1 MTLRAAEC
9 FFRAADRELVH
20 FDVRDDG
27 PDARGAIVFV
37 HGLGE
42 HLAKYDEW
50 LRYAAG
56 RGYHVAALDLRGHG
70 ATPGRRGDFAFE
82 SLVSDLG
89 RFVQVVAERWP
100 DAPRFLVA
108 HSLGALVALRWTAE
122 APVGAVRGL
131 ALSSPLIEIA
141 EAVPWWKR
149 RLFEALVR
157 VAPRASLPRRS
168 TVEKLTQDPERIAAW
183 RADRLRH
190 GRITP
195 RAAIGIVR
203 AMEATRTASLE
214 ISVPILVLI
223 APEDAVTSTDATLR
237 WAAETG
243 AAVTIVEVPGARHEI
258 LNDVGRDAAYARIC
272 DWCDARLP

>member
-27 PDARGAIVFV
+27 PAARGAIVFV

-50 LRYAAG
+50 LRFARA
-56 RGYHVAALDLRGHG
+56 RNYHVAALDLRGHG

-82 SLVSDLG
+82 DLVSDLG
-89 RFVQVVAERWP
+89 RFVAVVGERWP
-100 DAPRFLVA
+100 AVPRFVVA
-108 HSLGALVALRWTAE
+108 HSLGALVALRWVAE
-122 APVGAVRGL
+122 APHGAVRGL
-131 ALSSPLIEIA
+131 ALSSPLIDIVET
-141 EAVPWWKR
+141 VPWWKR
-149 RLFEALVR
+149 RLFQALVR
-157 VAPRASLPRRS
+157 VAPRTSLPRRS

-190 GRITP
+190 ARITP
-195 RAAIGIVR
+195 RAAVGIVH
-203 AMEATRTASLE
+203 AMEATRSAPLE
-214 ISVPILVLI
+214 ISVPILLLI
-223 APEDAVTSTDATLR
+223 APEDEVTSADAALR

-243 AAVTIVEVPGARHEI
+243 AEVTVVEVAGARHEI
-258 LNDVGRDAAYARIC
+258 LYDVERAVAYARIC
-272 DWCDARLP
+272 DWCDAHLA